1 MRARHRRAPVA
12 KARYYGLASGGANQ
26 LPAAAA
32 RAFTPSPDRPP
43 GPRPSTELLISSR
56 RCDPGTLPPDCSTQ
70 VSLLIALL
78 AVSRTAG
85 RGDYC
90 IFTTTMDVPTTSS
103 SRQAGAS
110 GVSTGGG
117 SHPDLSKLST
127 LTVDPQITFRNNKR
141 RLQADVECGCSYEI
155 TGIKSELMR
164 IGTLLEK
171 YVDSNE
177 QIINKMQES
186 ISEVK
191 VQITE
196 LKSYNEQ
203 TAELI
208 RENAIQIKDLKLS
221 VSNISSDQI
230 KLKSQMLK
238 LENKLCSDEEK
249 IKSIESNIRTSTLDK
264 LSTLSTNSQLP
275 LDEHIIK
282 EVLDRNNRKNNVII
296 LGLQEQTA
304 ANAKDRTDKD
314 EVEVLKIIKTLGLD
328 PPKPNKVFRLDQ
340 TPAQQKY
347 LRDLKDELTR
357 RQSKDNSIN
366 TYQVTNNYKDIESNK
381 SRLRF
386 FYLNARSICG
396 RGKLDE
402 LKCILQALPSTVHLI
417 LLTETWITSDLQAM
431 LLKINNYTHYYSYR
445 TDSRGGGVSAYVH
458 NDLKHNLSM
467 AVYAGGNNYL
477 WIHLERY
484 DLEVG
489 VVYNPGD
496 TNFQE
501 FLQTYEDQLQQRKR
515 AIVFGDFNIDL
526 LTKDRQT
533 RTYNQLLREAGHT
546 IINKLNKKHCTR
558 ESKTRKS
565 ILDHVS
571 SNLKNDNF
579 HMALIDSSMSDHKQI
594 FVELKKSKPPCKIR
608 TQYEAIDYPN
618 LQNLLK
624 KSNLEEVGDDY
635 HLLEN
640 ESRTIKTKI
649 LNPPQN
655 DWINKDIIEN
665 INQRNELWMKF
676 KKHPDDNNVEAK
688 YIEKRQEV
696 HKQIQNTKK
705 SYYNK
710 KFNSCMDKPKRMWNL
725 VNMLANNKVKQSS
738 APSKLLIDTK
748 YVTDTKQ
755 ISEIFNNNSL
765 SWNAHLD
772 HIKIKLST
780 LIYTLRTLVKCI
792 PNKLKYTIYNALVKP
807 HLQYLIEIWGNTAKT
822 KLNELQ
828 IMQNKLVKIIFSIT
842 SYINEQSRVE
852 II

>member
-1 MRARHRRAPVA
+1 
-12 KARYYGLASGGANQ
+12 
-26 LPAAAA
+26 
-32 RAFTPSPDRPP
+32 
-43 GPRPSTELLISSR
+43 
-56 RCDPGTLPPDCSTQ
+56 
-70 VSLLIALL
+70 
-78 AVSRTAG
+78 
-85 RGDYC
+85 
-90 IFTTTMDVPTTSS
+90 
-103 SRQAGAS
+103 
-110 GVSTGGG
+110 
-117 SHPDLSKLST
+117 
-127 LTVDPQITFRNNKR
+127 
-141 RLQADVECGCSYEI
+141 
-155 TGIKSELMR
+155 
-164 IGTLLEK
+164 
-171 YVDSNE
+171 
-177 QIINKMQES
+177 
-186 ISEVK
+186 
-191 VQITE
+191 
-196 LKSYNEQ
+196 
-203 TAELI
+203 
-208 RENAIQIKDLKLS
+208 
-221 VSNISSDQI
+221 
-230 KLKSQMLK
+230 
-238 LENKLCSDEEK
+238 
-249 IKSIESNIRTSTLDK
+249 
-264 LSTLSTNSQLP
+264 
-275 LDEHIIK
+275 
-282 EVLDRNNRKNNVII
+282 
-296 LGLQEQTA
+296 
-304 ANAKDRTDKD
+304 
-314 EVEVLKIIKTLGLD
+314 
-328 PPKPNKVFRLDQ
+328 
-340 TPAQQKY
+340 
-347 LRDLKDELTR
+347 
-357 RQSKDNSIN
+357 
-366 TYQVTNNYKDIESNK
+366 
-381 SRLRF
+381 
-386 FYLNARSICG
+386 
-396 RGKLDE
+396 
-402 LKCILQALPSTVHLI
+402 
-417 LLTETWITSDLQAM
+417 M

-477 WIHLERY
+477 WIHHERY

-618 LQNLLK
+618 LQSLLK

-640 ESRTIKTKI
+640 EVKHAIAKSRTIKTKI

-755 ISEIFNNNSL
+755 ISEIFNSYFVTIGSL
-765 SWNAHLD
+765 LANEIPKNFHDNPSYALPNTLSNDAPVLATLDPCSEAEISKIIANLDPNCSTGLDGISTKAIKSVKDVIAAPLCKCFNKFLTIGNFPDSLKIAKVTPIYKSGATTDPGNYRPISVLPVLSKILERILYTRLEKHLTSINFLSD
-772 HIKIKLST
+772 RQYGFRSKSST
-780 LIYTLRTLVKCI
+780 LSATVDLVSKKNI
-792 PNKLKYTIYNALVKP
+792 A
-807 HLQYLIEIWGNTAKT
+807 
-822 KLNELQ
+822 
-828 IMQNKLVKIIFSIT
+828 
-842 SYINEQSRVE
+842 
-852 II
+852 